1 MISSHGQTDV
11 RKRRSLNEDAV
22 FASDQLFI
30 VCDGFDAKSQELTD
44 GNIVLRCSDGQ
55 TNCPP
60 TDASWRSSPPPAPTW
75 REPVGCWCPRPT
87 RKAVATTSGPSSVA
101 TPPEGPSIHE
111 PPAAGRSG
119 A

>member
-11 RKRRSLNEDAV
+11 RKRRSLNEGAV

-55 TNCPP
+55 TNMPP
-60 TDASWRSSPPPAPTW
+60 DRRILEIVSTPGADLEGACRVLVSEADAQGGRDNI
-75 REPVGCWCPRPT
+75 R
-87 RKAVATTSGPSSVA
+87 TTL
-101 TPPEGPSIHE
+101 
-111 PPAAGRSG
+111 GRHT